1 MTAVL
6 GAPDASAVYRSLLAA
21 SGLPTEVPTPPR
33 MPYRPEAELKRPDL
47 KGEFVCATCKKTF
60 CHAASL
66 NRHRLNF
73 HGGNHFCTIC
83 QDVIQPKETVR
94 RHMSAHGYERIF
106 TCGCCNWAFPD
117 KKELHIH
124 TSSMAKTNTP
134 GSARAIA
141 TTSSAN
147 GEGPAIGVFKEPK
160 KVRDARLAFKAA
172 AAAAAA
178 ANAAALPTDAAEL
191 SAAAAAGQ
199 QPLSPPQTTLLPACT
214 MPAALLPQGNVYAQ
228 LLQLMSVGAGPQNAW
243 LQAFLANNLAAA
255 ARGNC
260 GNQEMQQ
267 TMAQQQQQLT
277 PLDMLAAANGAAT
290 SSGLPSTSRSEAQD
304 TESDRALSP
313 THSPPSAASSDHHH
327 HEAKPLDISSLLGGS
342 SVVQFAAKTPSSM
355 SPMTSG
361 LSIDD
366 DCSSSPS
373 SSHSDS
379 AHSPPSYEDKF
390 SLNNNAAA
398 MAAAAAAAAGCFQ
411 LQHSIA
417 ALISPDKGAKDSCS
431 SSSSETEA
439 ASPEAARQTPSPS
452 AESRKRGR
460 TLDNIISSLVA
471 KKCKEEVKE
480 EIE

>member
-1 MTAVL
+1 IVNRL
-6 GAPDASAVYRSLLAA
+6 QSVYRSLLAA
-21 SGLPTEVPTPPR
+21 SGLPSDVLPTPPR

-141 TTSSAN
+141 TTSSAA

-160 KVRDARLAFKAA
+160 RIRDARAAAKAAAAAMSALGSPPMSAAAELSEAA

-178 ANAAALPTDAAEL
+178 TEL
-191 SAAAAAGQ
+191 
-199 QPLSPPQTTLLPACT
+199 QPLSPPQTQLLQPCS
-214 MPAALLPQGNVYAQ
+214 MPLLPQLNASHIYAQ
-228 LLQLMSVGAGPQNAW
+228 LLSQLMAASATPAAQQNTW
-243 LQAFLANNLAAA
+243 LRALMANNPLSAAA
-255 ARGNC
+255 AASS
-260 GNQEMQQ
+260 QQLQQ
-267 TMAQQQQQLT
+267 TAASAALS
-277 PLDMLAAANGAAT
+277 PLDTSSLLLQAGAAG
-290 SSGLPSTSRSEAQD
+290 SSGLPSASRSEAQD
-304 TESDRALSP
+304 TESDRVSP
-313 THSPPSAASSDHHH
+313 THSPVSS
-327 HEAKPLDISSLLGGS
+327 EFKYEPKPLDIASLLGGS
-342 SVVQFAAKTPSSM
+342 GVVQFAAKTPSSM

-366 DCSSSPS
+366 CSASSSPS
-373 SSHSDS
+373 SSSS
-379 AHSPPSYEDKF
+379 AHSPTVYEEKF
-390 SLNNNAAA
+390 SSTMNSAAFL
-398 MAAAAAAAAGCFQ
+398 AAAAAAASASGV
-411 LQHSIA
+411 QHSIA
-417 ALISPDKGAKDSCS
+417 ALISPAKVNNESCS
-431 SSSSETEA
+431 SSSSSEIEPA
-439 ASPEAARQTPSPS
+439 SSPEPMRQTPSPS
-452 AESRKRGR
+452 IDSRKRRR
-460 TLDNIISSLVA
+460 TINDVVSFLAA
-471 KKCKEEVKE
+471 KK
-480 EIE
+480 